1 MKCFVL
7 LSYLKSSKNTFVY
20 LKYSLV
26 VLRDN
31 KYTCCTHI
39 YKDGVIS
46 VVYG

>member
-7 LSYLKSSKNTFVY
+7 LSSPKILKKYLVY